1 MSKHPVVH
9 IEFPSKDPKKNSK
22 FYEDLFDWKI
32 SVFEELNY
40 AMFDSGEGSPG
51 GGFPPAVDFN
61 KIDRVLVYV
70 ASDDIDADLKKA
82 ESLGGKSVMGK
93 TEIPGQGWF
102 ALLQDPEGNTLAL
115 YTYANPPS

>member
-9 IEFPSKDPKKNSK
+9 FEIPSNDPKKNSK
-22 FYEDLFDWKI
+22 FYEDLFGWKI
-32 SVFEELNY
+32 SMFEELNY
-40 AMFDSGEGSPG
+40 AMFDPEEGPG

-61 KIDRVLVYV
+61 KIDRVLVYIKS
-70 ASDDIDADLKKA
+70 ADIEADLKKV
-82 ESLGGKSVMGK
+82 ESLGGKNVLGK

-102 ALLQDPEGNTLAL
+102 GVFQDPEGNTMAL